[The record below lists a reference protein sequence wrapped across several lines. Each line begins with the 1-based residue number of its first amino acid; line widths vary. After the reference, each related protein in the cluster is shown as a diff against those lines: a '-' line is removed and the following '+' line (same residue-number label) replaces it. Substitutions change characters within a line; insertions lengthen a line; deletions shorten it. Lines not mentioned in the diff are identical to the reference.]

1 MDRSTGDKFTKS
13 EIFCLLE
20 IVTEVMR
27 TTAEIRRR
35 AVDAKRSAAETRR
48 FAVELRHSAAEL
60 RGVPVWHQNST
71 KKSSK

>member
-13 EIFCLLE
+13 EISCLLE
-20 IVTEVMR
+20 IVTEVTR

-35 AVDAKRSAAETRR
+35 AVEAKRSAAETRR

-60 RGVPVWHQNST
+60 RGVKICKVSQAATGS
-71 KKSSK
+71 